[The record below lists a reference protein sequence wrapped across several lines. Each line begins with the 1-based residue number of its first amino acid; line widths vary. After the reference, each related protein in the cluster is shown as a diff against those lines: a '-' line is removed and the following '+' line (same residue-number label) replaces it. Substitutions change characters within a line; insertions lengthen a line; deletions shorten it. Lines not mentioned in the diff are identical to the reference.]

1 MDGKPDGR
9 SLKKLTDAALHWV
22 RGGDDHKEAIA
33 DLRRMNA
40 PDEVIQEL
48 LDLQDHADFEV
59 WEENWPSLE
68 VFLSVQ
74 TQWRA
79 TYGAFYGLDYNSL
92 FSVMNLYE
100 TQDRKRI
107 FEDIQI
113 IERTILAAL
122 NEEK

>member
-9 SLKKLTDAALHWV
+9 SLKKLTDAARYWA
-22 RGGDDHKEAIA
+22 RGGEDYGEAVA

-48 LDLQDHADFEV
+48 LDLEKGAVFEV
-59 WEENWPSLE
+59 WEENWPSVE

-79 TYGAFYGLDYNSL
+79 TYGTFYGLDYNSL
-92 FSVMNLYE
+92 FCVMDLYE
-100 TQDRKRI
+100 TKDRKRI
-107 FEDIQI
+107 FEDVQL
-113 IERTILAAL
+113 IERTALEVL